1 MFDFALAIIITN
13 TVDHHSQGFPNS
25 SKKCGGGGGGGG
37 LGGGGG
43 GGAGV
48 YWVKGGVIL
57 MIRNDSS
64 LSVNTEHQLKPKLT

>member
-1 MFDFALAIIITN
+1 MLDFALAIIITN

-25 SKKCGGGGGGGG
+25 SKKW
-37 LGGGGG
+37 G

-57 MIRNDSS
+57 TIRNDSI

>member
-1 MFDFALAIIITN
+1 MLDFALAIIITN

-25 SKKCGGGGGGGG
+25 SKKWGGR
-37 LGGGGG
+37 

-57 MIRNDSS
+57 TIRNDSI

>member
-25 SKKCGGGGGGGG
+25 SKKCGGGG
-37 LGGGGG
+37 
-43 GGAGV
+43 V

-57 MIRNDSS
+57 MIRKDSS

>member
-25 SKKCGGGGGGGG
+25 SKKWG
-37 LGGGGG
+37 
-43 GGAGV
+43 GV

-57 MIRNDSS
+57 TIRSDSI